1 MKFSLPQH
9 INAHGLIPFLGQ
21 LSTLRNEPEIE
32 LNFEGLHRV
41 SPAGLAALT
50 AWSKHRTTKGFQ
62 THASGLERCP
72 IKSYLQRMNLLRLC
86 DWASTCED
94 FQRRDENN
102 RFIPLEVIS
111 HQVEDL
117 GDRFASCIAPGGEDY
132 EHPHAGLYDAS
143 WYLITELANN
153 VRQHSLGEGIIVAQ
167 TTQKDG
173 FVRIAIADDGKGI
186 PQVLE
191 NSGITTGENLT
202 DMESINRALLPRIS
216 SKGQPSNE
224 GVGLTLSARVTQLL
238 GGSLLVNSQKGLVI
252 CSNDGKRTGVTSIG
266 GDGFPGTLI
275 TLAIPKGTAA
285 AFYERLIEAKEL
297 EGLLRP
303 KGNSANFKA

>member
-9 INAHGLIPFLGQ
+9 INAHGLIPFLSQ

-32 LNFEGLHRV
+32 LNFAGLHRV

-50 AWSKHRTTKGFQ
+50 AWNKHRTAKGFG
-62 THASGLERCP
+62 THASGLTQCP

-86 DWASTCED
+86 GWESSSEE
-94 FQRRDENN
+94 FSRRGETN
-102 RFIPLEVIS
+102 RFIPLEEIS
-111 HQVEDL
+111 HHVEEL

-132 EHPHAGLYDAS
+132 QHPHAGLYDAA

-153 VRQHSLGEGIIVAQ
+153 VRQHSLGQGVVVAQ

-186 PQVLE
+186 PHVLE
-191 NSGITTGENLT
+191 SSGISAGENLT
-202 DMESINRALLPRIS
+202 DMESINLALLPRIS

-238 GGSLLVNSQKGLVI
+238 GGNLLVNSQKGLVI
-252 CSNDGKRTGVTSIG
+252 CSKDGKRTGVTSIG

-285 AFYERLIEAKEL
+285 AFDERLTEAKEC

-303 KGNSANFKA
+303 RGNSANFRA